1 MDIEQIFAA
10 AVFSAEKEAAEA
22 RKEGIPYTASDV
34 IEEAR
39 SDLWSVGYAQGH
51 KRDDIQAIADRYVVW
66 DEQDRPWPRK
76 DIDLGNV
83 VPIGEKR

>member
-1 MDIEQIFAA
+1 MDFEQIFAA

-22 RKEGIPYTASDV
+22 CITASDV

-39 SDLWSVGYAQGH
+39 SDLWAMGRAHGLE
-51 KRDDIQAIADRYVVW
+51 RDDIQAIADRYVFW

-76 DIDLGNV
+76 DIDWGNV
-83 VPIGEKR
+83 VAL